1 MLPIHRALLILLAA
15 AVTPAAATDTVDLEP
30 WLRREGF
37 VDVQLFPDGEYLAA
51 TVAREDQTLLAV
63 IRRSDLKATAS
74 FSLGAN
80 THVSNFDW
88 VSADRLIVSIA
99 EKFGVLETP
108 IPTGEL
114 YALNVDGSRA
124 KLLVGLRATGEDDAQ
139 ILGERFNPRAVA
151 AYLLDTLP
159 NQPRHVLIEAR
170 PMTLMPTSRVERM
183 DIHTGKRTALAEA
196 PLPRASFTTDAA
208 GKVRFALGMV
218 GDNVRKLYHRA
229 ADSKDWTLV
238 NDEAAS
244 GIVETPVGFDAAGRV
259 AYLRAQRAQGPDA
272 VIAYDTVEGS
282 RNQLLRDA
290 ALDPW
295 TILRSAGPG
304 REPIGVVYTGAT
316 VRTAF
321 FDPEHPEALRQ
332 RSLEK
337 GFGGLPVL
345 PVSASKDAR
354 YALALSWSAHN
365 PGDFFLFDTGNSRA
379 ERLLS
384 RRSWIDPALSADV
397 QPMRLEARDGLV
409 LDGFVTRPRGSKGKM
424 PLVVMPHGGP
434 FGVFDRLAYDDD
446 AQLLAAAGYAVLQL
460 NFRGSGNRGRRF
472 REAGALQWGAR
483 MQDDLT
489 GATRWTIAEGIADPE
504 RICLVGGS
512 YGAYAAMMGLA
523 REPDLYRCG
532 VGYVG
537 IYDLAIMA
545 GDRIRRGESVE
556 TWMAQWVGAD
566 DALLAASA
574 TSHAAKIKDPVL
586 LVAGGRDRIAPEAH
600 TRAMHKALQRAGAEV
615 DTLYVASEGH
625 GFFAE
630 NNRRA
635 SATRL
640 LAFLSTHPGGKTA
653 ASPSR

>member
-1 MLPIHRALLILLAA
+1 M
-15 AVTPAAATDTVDLEP
+15 
-30 WLRREGF
+30 
-37 VDVQLFPDGEYLAA
+37 
-51 TVAREDQTLLAV
+51 
-63 IRRSDLKATAS
+63 
-74 FSLGAN
+74 
-80 THVSNFDW
+80 
-88 VSADRLIVSIA
+88 
-99 EKFGVLETP
+99 
-108 IPTGEL
+108 
-114 YALNVDGSRA
+114 
-124 KLLVGLRATGEDDAQ
+124 VGLRATGEDDAQ
-139 ILGERFNPRAVA
+139 IVGERFNPRAVA

-159 NQPRHVLIEAR
+159 NQPRHVLIEAW

-208 GKVRFALGMV
+208 GKVRFALGMA
-218 GDNVRKLYHRA
+218 GDNVSKRYHRA
-229 ADSKDWTLV
+229 ADSNDWTLV

-272 VIAYDTVEGS
+272 VIAYDAIEGS
-282 RNQLLRDA
+282 RKQLLRDA

-304 REPIGVVYTGAT
+304 REPIGVAYTGAT

-409 LDGFVTRPRGSKGKM
+409 LDGFVTRPRGNKCKM

-489 GATRWTIAEGIADPE
+489 DATRWAIAEGIADPE

-537 IYDLAIMA
+537 VYDLAMMA
-545 GDRIRRGESVE
+545 GDRVRRGESVA

-566 DALLAASA
+566 DALLAAAAMLQRSRTRYCWLPVGA
-574 TSHAAKIKDPVL
+574 TAS
-586 LVAGGRDRIAPEAH
+586 RRRR
-600 TRAMHKALQRAGAEV
+600 TRARCTRRCSVPVPRSTRCTSPAKA
-615 DTLYVASEGH
+615 TASSP
-625 GFFAE
+625 
-630 NNRRA
+630 R
-635 SATRL
+635 T
-640 LAFLSTHPGGKTA
+640 TA
-653 ASPSR
+653 APTPRACSHSCRHTPAARPLHRLRVDVCWFTGGSKPPANATVPAGNPPPGSPAHPAPAAVPLRRR